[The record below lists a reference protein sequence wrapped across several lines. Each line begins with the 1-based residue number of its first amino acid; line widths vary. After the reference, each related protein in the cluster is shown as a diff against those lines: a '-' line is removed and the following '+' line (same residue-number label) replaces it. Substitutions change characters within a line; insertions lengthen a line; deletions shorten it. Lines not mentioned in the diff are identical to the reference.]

1 MVCLRALIFV
11 RFLWMVA
18 GLCLLGGQSGL
29 AADKKNS
36 SRPPAAQAAPKDAEA
51 DLEDEAPLSPGQL
64 QTMVMDFSDQYTTAM
79 CQALDEYLLAETDP
93 AKRVAAQQWKVR
105 YGAASM
111 AIAAAR
117 DPRMS
122 LLDMTVFITAGK
134 WAVDSYWV
142 PKVFGSKASGL
153 SGVYREMDERIWS
166 QAARVL
172 SLRQQADLRA
182 LIRSWERQ
190 TPSAHGVTDV
200 RLRNL
205 EGVRLDA
212 FQDEGKTARGILASV
227 RRLLGRVDT
236 SLLYGERMMFCLTR
250 TPHILTQQTD
260 LTLSQIAETFPLA
273 ALNPEVFSQAF
284 ENLPGRLQEGVAS
297 NGGALQGVL
306 PQVGTTLNNVN
317 SLVQSLDKSLVSLS
331 ALADKTTASGILTT
345 DPAPLLREANQAL
358 AHLDSSVEGLNRALD
373 KTLLDDTRSANIV
386 RLLDEHTA
394 RAIDEAYRRLLILL
408 GVFFAGMV
416 ALLLLAKVLF
426 GSRK

>member
-1 MVCLRALIFV
+1 
-11 RFLWMVA
+11 MVA
-18 GLCLLGGQSGL
+18 GLCLLTGEMGL
-29 AADKKNS
+29 ALDKKKS
-36 SRPPAAQAAPKDAEA
+36 PSAAEQAAAKEDDADA
-51 DLEDEAPLSPGQL
+51 LEESPLSAGQL

-79 CQALDEYLLAETDP
+79 CQALDEYLLTETDP
-93 AKRVAAQQWKVR
+93 ARRVAAQQWKVR

-153 SGVYREMDERIWS
+153 SDVYREMDERIWG

-172 SLRQQADLRA
+172 SLRQQSDLRT

-212 FQDEGKTARGILASV
+212 FQDESKTARGILASV

-260 LTLSQIAETFPLA
+260 LTLAQIAETFPLA
-273 ALNPEVFSQAF
+273 ALKPELFSEAF
-284 ENLPGRLQEGVAS
+284 EKLPSRLQEGLDS
-297 NGGALQGVL
+297 NGGSLQTVL
-306 PQVGTTLNNVN
+306 PQVGAAFDNVN

-331 ALADKTTASGILTT
+331 ALANKTTESGILTT

-358 AHLDSSVEGLNRALD
+358 AHLDSSVEGFNRALD
-373 KTLLDDTRSANIV
+373 KTLLDDTRSANLL
-386 RLLDEHTA
+386 RLLDEHTD
-394 RAIDEAYRRLLILL
+394 RAIDAAFRRLLILL
-408 GVFFAGMV
+408 GVFFAGMA
-416 ALLLLAKVLF
+416 ALLLLAKFLF
-426 GSRK
+426 TSRRNPPPAG